1 MSLYVLLHNS
11 SWLQHI
17 QHNYTHTL
25 LTSSLHAFLL
35 HCENNIVT
43 YMRILASKFHH
54 ILPVSIDSREEST
67 FLRHLLVD
75 VFRWENRFQIEP
87 LSLHL
92 QPLVYRLLD
101 TDQSVL
107 PFLYICKCD
116 KLFFV
121 LAFEMVSRNVT
132 FCENDLVNCST
143 SCLLMG
149 SMFMLMSMFIIYKD
163 FNKLDSKKDINTM
176 AEVLLVALA
185 FISFSKGLING
196 DPRIVCVLTIWSST
210 IVWISSTD
218 ARIDTPVS
226 RYTVVLKIMSSH
238 SSIILEWAFSSEY
251 SLEAKR

>member
-1 MSLYVLLHNS
+1 
-11 SWLQHI
+11 
-17 QHNYTHTL
+17 
-25 LTSSLHAFLL
+25 
-35 HCENNIVT
+35 
-43 YMRILASKFHH
+43 
-54 ILPVSIDSREEST
+54 
-67 FLRHLLVD
+67 
-75 VFRWENRFQIEP
+75 
-87 LSLHL
+87 
-92 QPLVYRLLD
+92 
-101 TDQSVL
+101 
-107 PFLYICKCD
+107 
-116 KLFFV
+116 
-121 LAFEMVSRNVT
+121 MVSRNAT

-163 FNKLDSKKDINTM
+163 FNKLDSKKDVNTM
-176 AEVLLVALA
+176 AEVQLVALA